1 MQTGVNGADK
11 QYTEFRKSALSK
23 KDEAQ
28 GIALSGS
35 EPYKVLVEFYLSGAP
50 VAVFCAIDGTAAIY
64 FGSGSGFFEN
74 VQNETM
80 QKIAKSIVFEAKNIV
95 MNLEEKYEFPHA
107 QEGEINVYVV
117 TEDKVLGTFVDQSM
131 TFEQQ
136 TDIWKIYYL
145 ASELVSMR
153 MNS

>member
-1 MQTGVNGADK
+1 MQAGVNGADK
-11 QYTEFRKSALSK
+11 KYTEFRKSALSK
-23 KDEAQ
+23 KEEVQ
-28 GIALSGS
+28 GMALSGS

-80 QKIAKSIVFEAKNIV
+80 RSIAKSIVFEAKNVLI
-95 MNLEEKYEFPHA
+95 NLEEKHEFPLAH
-107 QEGEINVYVV
+107 EGEVNVYVV
-117 TEDKVLGTFVDQSM
+117 TEDKVLGVSADQNM

-145 ASELVSMR
+145 AAELVSMR